1 MLDPLSLISLNDEV
15 VDDVALQGRDLILA
29 LDGHADAGH
38 VMRQVRGVLL
48 DELDARLVASFD
60 ADQLINYRERR
71 PQITFLGDHFTAYQR
86 PRIELYALTDGLG
99 TPFLMLTGP
108 EPDFQWDRFA
118 AAVVRLAT
126 ALNVR
131 LAASFTGVPMP
142 VPHTRRLGVTVY
154 GNRPDLAE
162 GVTTWNPTAEVPA
175 SVAHLIELE
184 LERQGR
190 DVVGFT
196 LHVPHYLGEAE
207 YPQVAVAAL
216 EHLGAAMGL
225 GLPTDRLREA
235 GRNVEEQIE
244 SQVAGSPEIQR
255 MVSKFEERFDEHV
268 PQDQRRSLLLSAGE
282 QMPDADAIAEAV
294 QAYLSGRQADED

>member
-1 MLDPLSLISLNDEV
+1 MLDPLSLVRLNDEV
-15 VDDVALQGRDLILA
+15 ADDVSLQGRDLIIA

-48 DELDARLVASFD
+48 EELDAELVASFD

-131 LAASFTGVPMP
+131 LVASFTGVPMP
-142 VPHTRRLGVTVY
+142 VPHTRQLGVTVY

-175 SVAHLIELE
+175 SAAHLIELE
-184 LERQGR
+184 LAQRGR

-196 LHVPHYLGEAE
+196 LHVPHYLGDAE

-268 PQDQRRSLLLSAGE
+268 PQQQRRSLLLGAGE
-282 QMPDADAIAEAV
+282 PMPDAEDLAEAAE
-294 QAYLSGRQADED
+294 AYLSGRRAEDG

>member
-1 MLDPLSLISLNDEV
+1 MLDPLSLIRLNDEV
-15 VDDVALQGRDLILA
+15 VDDASLQGRDLIIA

-38 VMRQVRGVLL
+38 VLRQVRGTLL
-48 DELDARLVASFD
+48 DELDARLVATFD

-99 TPFLMLTGP
+99 TPFLLLTGP
-108 EPDFQWDRFA
+108 EPDLQWDRFA
-118 AAVVRLAT
+118 AAVVRLSM

-131 LAASFTGVPMP
+131 LAASFNGVPMP

-175 SVAHLIELE
+175 SAAHLIELE
-184 LERQGR
+184 LAQRGR

-196 LHVPHYLGEAE
+196 LHVPHYLGDAE

-235 GRNVEEQIE
+235 GRSVGEQIE

-255 MVSKFEERFDEHV
+255 MVSKFEQRFDEHV
-268 PQDQRRSLLLSAGE
+268 PQQERRSLLLGADE
-282 QMPDADAIAEAV
+282 QLPDGDDLGHAIE
-294 QAYLSGRQADED
+294 AYLSGRRADDD

>member
-1 MLDPLSLISLNDEV
+1 MLDPLSLIRLNDEV
-15 VDDVALQGRDLILA
+15 VDDASLQGRDLIIA

-38 VMRQVRGVLL
+38 VLRQVRGTLL
-48 DELDARLVASFD
+48 DELDARLVATFD

-99 TPFLMLTGP
+99 TPFLLLTGP
-108 EPDFQWDRFA
+108 EPDLQWDRFA
-118 AAVVRLAT
+118 AAVVRLSM

-131 LAASFTGVPMP
+131 LAASFNGVPMP

-175 SVAHLIELE
+175 SAAHLIELE
-184 LERQGR
+184 LAQRGR

-196 LHVPHYLGEAE
+196 LHVPHYLGDAE

-235 GRNVEEQIE
+235 GRNVGEQIE

-255 MVSKFEERFDEHV
+255 MVSKFEQRFDEHV
-268 PQDQRRSLLLSAGE
+268 PQQERRSLLLGADE
-282 QMPDADAIAEAV
+282 QLPDGDDLGHAIE
-294 QAYLSGRQADED
+294 AYLSGRRAEDD

>member
-1 MLDPLSLISLNDEV
+1 MLDPLSLIRLNDEV
-15 VDDVALQGRDLILA
+15 VDDVSLQGRDLIIA

-38 VMRQVRGVLL
+38 VLRQVRGTLL
-48 DELDARLVASFD
+48 DELDARLVATFD
-60 ADQLINYRERR
+60 ADQLVNYRERR

-86 PRIELYALTDGLG
+86 PRIELYALVDGLG
-99 TPFLMLTGP
+99 TPFLLLTGP
-108 EPDFQWDRFA
+108 EPDLQWDRFA
-118 AAVVRLAT
+118 AAVVRLST

-131 LAASFTGVPMP
+131 LAASFNGVPMP

-175 SVAHLIELE
+175 SAAHLIELE
-184 LERQGR
+184 LAHAGR
-190 DVVGFT
+190 DVVGYT
-196 LHVPHYLGEAE
+196 LHVPHYLGDAE
-207 YPQVAVAAL
+207 YPQVAVSAL
-216 EHLGAAMGL
+216 EHLGAALGL

-235 GRNVEEQIE
+235 ARNVEEQIE

-268 PQDQRRSLLLSAGE
+268 PQQERRSLLLGADE
-282 QMPDADAIAEAV
+282 QLPDGDDLGQAIE
-294 QAYLSGRQADED
+294 AYLSGRSEND

>member
-1 MLDPLSLISLNDEV
+1 MLDPLSLIRLNDEV
-15 VDDVALQGRDLILA
+15 VDDASLQGRDLIIA

-38 VMRQVRGVLL
+38 VLRQVRGTLL
-48 DELDARLVASFD
+48 DELDARLVATFD

-99 TPFLMLTGP
+99 TPFLLLTGP
-108 EPDFQWDRFA
+108 EPDLQWDRFA
-118 AAVVRLAT
+118 AAVVRLSM

-131 LAASFTGVPMP
+131 LAASFNGVPMP

-175 SVAHLIELE
+175 SAAHLIELE
-184 LERQGR
+184 LAQRGR

-196 LHVPHYLGEAE
+196 LHVPHYLGDAE

-235 GRNVEEQIE
+235 GRSVGEQIE

-255 MVSKFEERFDEHV
+255 MVSKFEQRFDEHV
-268 PQDQRRSLLLSAGE
+268 PQQERRSLLLGADE
-282 QMPDADAIAEAV
+282 QLPDGDDLGHAIE
-294 QAYLSGRQADED
+294 AYLSGRRAEDD